1 MFKDLNEIE
10 IIPKPQSFISK
21 GTTLDLRNILS
32 ISLQN
37 NSVEEKY
44 VAQLFKKF
52 LAPINS
58 IPILRKRA
66 AKDSISINL
75 SSDPKILEE

>member
-32 ISLQN
+32 RILTEGKSFVLIFSKSRLLSLSNLISVVLSAFFW
-37 NSVEEKY
+37 SV
-44 VAQLFKKF
+44 
-52 LAPINS
+52 
-58 IPILRKRA
+58 
-66 AKDSISINL
+66 
-75 SSDPKILEE
+75 

>member
-44 VAQLFKKF
+44 VEQLFKKF
-52 LAPINS
+52 LAPIN
-58 IPILRKRA
+58 
-66 AKDSISINL
+66 
-75 SSDPKILEE
+75 